1 MDFLIAKLVAVLP
14 LEESETFVTNQLVNA
29 IAKLVLVEK
38 NVIHV
43 KMTITYQ
50 TVNVIHVIVSE
61 IE

>member
-1 MDFLIAKLVAVLP
+1 MGFLIVKLVAVLT
-14 LEESETFVTNQLVNA
+14 LEESETFVMNQLVSA
-29 IAKLVLVEK
+29 IVKSVLVEK